1 MECAPSFNTR
11 SRVLLVAPHPDDE
24 SLSCSIILQR
34 AVRAGAEVRVV
45 YATDGENNPWP
56 QRVLERKWRL
66 DESDRARWGRFR
78 RQEALNALSVLGVCK
93 SSAEFL
99 ALPDQGL
106 TDLLLSDYRA
116 PLQLLTDCIVNWAPT
131 HLFWPALGDTHPDHS
146 ALAVML
152 FLAVRNLQRHLHFSA
167 WNFLVHGN
175 DPEFSR
181 RAARL
186 DAMAEETAAKRA
198 AIHCHKTQLKLSRRR
213 FLGYAVRPERLAD
226 VNGWS
231 NNAGMELCSE
241 PYGRSHE
248 LTIAIPPIQR
258 RLLPGVPRLLVLGYD
273 MSHRFIA
280 TFATILD
287 ASSPVELFDC
297 RNGDAIAVLPCENN
311 PSTGVHI
318 TIPPNIFSSE
328 RPLYIKLHRRRIFFD
343 EAGWI
348 QVPARTVA
356 GSALIIPGRPDNLP
370 RRRMTEGCAVSQTA
384 VLVTGLT
391 SGRGD

>member
-34 AVRAGAEVRVV
+34 AVRAGADVRVV

-66 DESDRARWGRFR
+66 DESDRARWGRLR
-78 RQEALNALSVLGVCK
+78 RREALNALSILGVCK
-93 SSAEFL
+93 SSVEFL

-106 TDLLLSDYRA
+106 TGLLLSDCLA
-116 PLQLLTDCIVNWAPT
+116 PLQRLTDCIVNWAPT

-152 FLAVRNLQRHLHFSA
+152 FLAVQNLQRDLHVSA

-181 RAARL
+181 RAVML
-186 DAMAEETAAKRA
+186 QAMAEEIAAKRA

-231 NNAGMELCSE
+231 NNAGMRLCSE
-241 PYGRSHE
+241 PCGRSRE
-248 LTIAIPPIQR
+248 LTITIPPVRR
-258 RLLPGVPRLLVLGYD
+258 RLLPGESRLLVVGYD
-273 MSHRFIA
+273 MSHRVIA

-287 ASSPVELFDC
+287 SSGQVELLDC
-297 RNGDAIAVLPCENN
+297 GSGDAIAVLASESN
-311 PSTGVHI
+311 PSTGVQI
-318 TIPPNIFSSE
+318 TIPSAIFSSE
-328 RPLYIKLHRRRIFFD
+328 RPLYFKLDRRRIFFD

-348 QVPARTVA
+348 EVPAKAR
-356 GSALIIPGRPDNLP
+356 
-370 RRRMTEGCAVSQTA
+370 AVQASVGQWAAEPLLA
-384 VLVTGLT
+384 V
-391 SGRGD
+391 R